1 MTFNSEKILD
11 RTSWKLLQALQ
22 TNGRMS
28 FSELGRRVGLTSPA
42 VAERLRRMEEAGVI
56 TGYRADV
63 DPEKVGLSLTAIV
76 GLTTLP
82 DRYPQIIT
90 LIQNMPEVLE
100 CHHVTGNYSFVMKII
115 ARSTTHL
122 EEAIAQLSQY
132 GSTTTSI
139 VLSSPIKVREITNIF
154 VRE

>member
-1 MTFNSEKILD
+1 MTFNYEKILD
-11 RTSWKLLQALQ
+11 RTSWKLLQVLQ

-42 VAERLRRMEEAGVI
+42 VAERLRKMEEAGII

-63 DPEKVGLSLTAIV
+63 NPEKVGLSLTAII
-76 GLTTLP
+76 GLTTSP

-115 ARSTTHL
+115 AKSTAHL
-122 EEAIAQLSQY
+122 ESAIAQLSQY

-139 VLSSPIKVREITNIF
+139 VLSSPIKVREITDISN
-154 VRE
+154 R

>member
-1 MTFNSEKILD
+1 
-11 RTSWKLLQALQ
+11 
-22 TNGRMS
+22 MS

-42 VAERLRRMEEAGVI
+42 VAERLRKMEEAGII

-63 DPEKVGLSLTAIV
+63 NPEKVGLSLTAII
-76 GLTTLP
+76 GLTTSP

-115 ARSTTHL
+115 AKSTAHL
-122 EEAIAQLSQY
+122 ESAIAQLSQY

-139 VLSSPIKVREITNIF
+139 VLSSPIKVREITDISN
-154 VRE
+154 R

>member
-154 VRE
+154 ARE